1 MKLFLGV
8 AVSLAM
14 VSGLIVMLAAA
25 NFVVDTLVYAQ
36 APVAQPTL
44 APDVQQLVNQIHQV
58 GCSAEETAAAQT
70 IAQLQKQNNDLK
82 AEIQKLD
89 PPKSGATRH

>member
-1 MKLFLGV
+1 MKIALVVLALVIGWS
-8 AVSLAM
+8 VSLE
-14 VSGLIVMLAAA
+14 IVDA
-25 NFVVDTLVYAQ
+25 FAQ

-70 IAQLQKQNNDLK
+70 IANLQKQNADLK

-89 PPKSGATRH
+89 PPKSGATKH